1 MSTVHQEQEH
11 QRSTIA
17 PQVLTLLTQIQN
29 PWTIAFLVRM
39 VSIVSQV
46 RTQQIAPRVTTVR
59 RALDLRLSSLVPQV
73 ST

>member
-1 MSTVHQEQEH
+1 MSTVHREQEH

-17 PQVLTLLTQIQN
+17 PQVLTLLTQTQN
-29 PWTIAFLVRM
+29 PWMIAFLVRT

-46 RTQQIAPRVTTVR
+46 RTQQIALRVTTVQ